1 MRQLTLRPE
10 QYCVTFTSKLLD
22 GLYPFGF
29 PAESLLEIPV
39 RISFPRNHRHRHR
52 QVNMKVPSFLLAL
65 AAAGSVAAQY
75 SLTEAFITANQPFP
89 DAFVSFSIEFSSFPD
104 FAGKPL

>member
-1 MRQLTLRPE
+1 
-10 QYCVTFTSKLLD
+10 
-22 GLYPFGF
+22 
-29 PAESLLEIPV
+29 
-39 RISFPRNHRHRHR
+39 
-52 QVNMKVPSFLLAL
+52 MKIPSFLLAL

-75 SLTEAFITANQPFP
+75 SLGEALITANQPFP